1 MSAAYP
7 YALQPGTRIDT
18 FEIKQVLGVGG
29 FGVTYKAF
37 DHKLQCDVAIKE
49 YLPEGLA
56 HRAHDGVTLTPN
68 SAGSVNDFEYGLT
81 RFLQEARTLAKF
93 HEPSIVRVSQ
103 YILAHGT
110 AYLVMDYERGETL
123 AQRLRREHTLDE
135 DSIHRILVPILFG
148 LRAVHA
154 KRYLHRDMK
163 PGNIFLRDE
172 GPPFLLDF
180 GAARQALGHQSH
192 ALTMLVTPGYAAFE
206 QYHTT
211 DRQGPWTDL
220 YGLGATLYHCV
231 TGFAPPAAT
240 ERIEVMHE
248 GSEDPIRPILKL
260 ASKRYSPE
268 LFANIEWMI
277 SPYPKTRPQNV
288 DELLEAMGIEVP
300 TTGAPDPQD
309 TAATPSGQAAG
320 GPAEVAQAVDS
331 AWEADTLDALTAHLE
346 HEIGPMA
353 RSLVRK
359 AAVKTRGVEEI
370 SDLLARFIH
379 SEESKTQFLSRTR
392 DMGRVTEEAERVL
405 EETVP
410 EDEAPAASPPAPSRA
425 LDAQA
430 LERAERVLSHYLG
443 PVAKLVVRK
452 RAGQVQ
458 GIEELWQ
465 ALAGEL
471 TDESERAA
479 FLRELRR

>member
-1 MSAAYP
+1 MSSAYP
-7 YALQPGTRIDT
+7 YALKPGTRIDT
-18 FEIKQVLGVGG
+18 FEITQVLGVGG

-56 HRAHDGVTLTPN
+56 HRALDGVTLTPN

-93 HEPSIVRVSQ
+93 HEPSIVRVTQ
-103 YILAHGT
+103 YIVAHGT

-135 DSIHRILVPILFG
+135 ETINRILVPILFG

-240 ERIEVMHE
+240 ERIELMHD
-248 GSEDPIRPILKL
+248 GSEDPIRPVLQL

-268 LFANIEWMI
+268 LSTNIEWMI
-277 SPYPKTRPQNV
+277 SPYPKNRPQSV
-288 DELLEAMGIEVP
+288 DEVLEAMGVEVP
-300 TTGAPDPQD
+300 PTGAPERGDAPGNPTGQPAGRPVE
-309 TAATPSGQAAG
+309 AAQ
-320 GPAEVAQAVDS
+320 EVDS
-331 AWEADTLDALTAHLE
+331 AWEADTLEALTAHLE

-370 SDLLARFIH
+370 SELLARFIH
-379 SEESKTQFLSRTR
+379 SEESKTQFLNRTR
-392 DMGRVTEEAERVL
+392 DMGRVTEEMDLVLDEPEPEAEA
-405 EETVP
+405 T
-410 EDEAPAASPPAPSRA
+410 AAGS
-425 LDAQA
+425 LDAQD
-430 LERAERVLSHYLG
+430 LERAEQALSHYLG
-443 PVAKLVVRK
+443 PVARLVVRK
-452 RAGQVQ
+452 RAGQAK

-471 TDESERAA
+471 VDESERAA
-479 FLRELRR
+479 FLRDLRR